1 MLSLSLLPCK
11 SGERMLLDYNHGSY
25 LKGFEMFKHL
35 DSLILLCSLV
45 FITVASAE
53 KAKTEGGYFGA
64 KTATHPTWF
73 KESFLDLEEDIS
85 DASDNNKRLVVYFW
99 QPGCPYCSQLWED
112 MGRENDGQQKIID
125 DFRENFEIVALNM
138 WGDREVVSVG
148 GNDYTEKSFSEAL
161 GIKYTPTLLFF
172 DENKKVVHQLNG
184 YIPPEDFQR
193 SMNFVSGK
201 HEKKQ
206 SFGAFS
212 AQQMEASEANK
223 EGKLQGEDFFTSA
236 SYDLDRSEKKSEKYL
251 AVFFEGKDCPHCD
264 LLHEKTLQ
272 DKTTRNLIKQFTSVQ
287 LDRFSETKVTTP
299 AGNSTSAKEWA
310 NQLGISYLPAMLF
323 FDQAGKEVMRI
334 DAQMRTFHIQSVF
347 DYVLTGAYKTELNF
361 QRYISARAD
370 KIREGGIDVD
380 IFAY

>member
-1 MLSLSLLPCK
+1 
-11 SGERMLLDYNHGSY
+11 
-25 LKGFEMFKHL
+25 MFKRIA
-35 DSLILLCSLV
+35 SLIIMFATVFSLV
-45 FITVASAE
+45 FATGASAE
-53 KAKTEGGYFGA
+53 KEKKEGGYFGA

-73 KESFLDLEEDIS
+73 KESFLDLEEDIA
-85 DASDNNKRLVVYFW
+85 DATSNNKRLVAYFW

-112 MGRENDGQQKIID
+112 NFGQQKIVD
-125 DFRENFEIVALNM
+125 DFRKNFEIVALNM

-148 GNDYTEKSFSEAL
+148 GNDYTEKSFAEAL

-172 DENKKVVHQLNG
+172 DENKKVVHQING

-201 HEKKQ
+201 HEKTQ

-212 AQQMEASEANK
+212 VQQMEADAGSK
-223 EGKLQGEDFFTSA
+223 EGKLHGEDFFTSA
-236 SYDLDRSEKKSEKYL
+236 PYDLNRSEKEGEDYL
-251 AVFFEGKDCPHCD
+251 AVFFEAKNCKNCD

-272 DKTTRNLIKQFTSVQ
+272 NESARNLIKQFNAVQ
-287 LDRFSETKVTTP
+287 FDRFSDTKITTP
-299 AGNSTSAKEWA
+299 AGKTITAKNWA
-310 NQLGISYLPAMLF
+310 NDLGISYLPAMVF
-323 FDQAGKEVMRI
+323 FNQEGKEVMRI

-370 KIREGGIDVD
+370 KIREGGVDVD